1 MNDDRRP
8 PSTFSDFLSPTTSDE
23 GPVRSDDI
31 PRQRYK
37 RRRQARPQRKRRRK
51 ERAS

>member
-1 MNDDRRP
+1 MNGREP
-8 PSTFSDFLSPTTSDE
+8 PSSFSDFMSPTTSDE
-23 GPVRSDDI
+23 GPIRTDYI

-37 RRRQARPQRKRRRK
+37 RRRVVRQHRKRKRS

>member
-1 MNDDRRP
+1 MKDDRRP
-8 PSTFSDFLSPTTSDE
+8 PSSFSDFLSPTTSDE
-23 GPVRSDDI
+23 GPVKSEDI

-37 RRRQARPQRKRRRK
+37 RRREIRPLRKRRRK

>member
-8 PSTFSDFLSPTTSDE
+8 PSSFSDFLSPTTSDE
-23 GPVRSDDI
+23 GPVKSEDI

-37 RRRQARPQRKRRRK
+37 RRHQVRPQRKAKRK
-51 ERAS
+51 NRAS

>member
-1 MNDDRRP
+1 MNGKLP
-8 PSTFSDFLSPTTSDE
+8 PSSFTDFMSPTTSDE
-23 GPVRSDDI
+23 GPVKTEDI

-37 RRRQARPQRKRRRK
+37 RKRVVRQQRKRKRR